1 VVVFNTSSINE
12 SESILIEVYP
22 NPTSNVL
29 NIKNENPNATQFAVY
44 DVNGKLIKTINLKNT
59 ITEVSV
65 KDLSNG
71 MYFYQVLNN
80 EGTILKTDKLSVVK

>member
-1 VVVFNTSSINE
+1 V
-12 SESILIEVYP
+12 
-22 NPTSNVL
+22 
-29 NIKNENPNATQFAVY
+29 NIKNENPSAIQFAVY

-71 MYFYQVLNN
+71 MYFYQVMDK
-80 EGTILKTDKLSVVK
+80 EGTIIKTDKLSVVK